1 MRASLMSGPEW
12 SGSGRTLT
20 FASTT
25 RFTATNI
32 FIAFLNKIGMR
43 PGPELAAWASFINRS
58 AGGTFCGGDEYEGG
72 EKLRLRAIRNY
83 NGGNPLKI
91 AAVM

>member
-1 MRASLMSGPEW
+1 
-12 SGSGRTLT
+12 
-20 FASTT
+20 
-25 RFTATNI
+25 
-32 FIAFLNKIGMR
+32 MR
-43 PGPELAAWASFINRS
+43 PGPELAAGASVERS

-91 AAVM
+91 AAVSAVFSAAEK